1 MLTKKIH
8 MDGNQYLRLLYS
20 TDSTRETKSR
30 LNTLQE
36 FFKAM
41 YDNDTIL
48 SSEEVSEIISHTL
61 KIAEKHKDAIS
72 EID

>member
-1 MLTKKIH
+1 